1 MDFDQ
6 TLYIVIPLPTELRR
20 GYSNATVR
28 PSVRASVCPSV
39 TFLVNTRVNMVQW
52 ISTKLG
58 TQVIVTKLWHP
69 IDFNNILF
77 IGIWSFQIKLKPQSS
92 NVDFVYDI
100 DLNFKG
106 RVSCIF
112 SISLYIICDNLFESV
127 SKLFQNKIILQWKS
141 S

>member
-69 IDFNNILF
+69 IDFL
-77 IGIWSFQIKLKPQSS
+77 GQRSRSQ
-92 NVDFVYDI
+92 
-100 DLNFKG
+100 LNFEFFRGVTARGYATLCVALIITLKMS
-106 RVSCIF
+106 RLSRDVEDMHF
-112 SISLYIICDNLFESV
+112 SR
-127 SKLFQNKIILQWKS
+127 QM
-141 S
+141 